1 MGAWETTGPVR
12 LSSPALDL
20 AEADARV
27 RSIWIWQLALC
38 AVTGIVVVVV
48 AVLDPS
54 VLAIVP
60 VAIGMTGIFLTTV
73 VALIVPWR
81 RLPEAVPSA
90 LPYLDIVW
98 VGLLTFSTELR
109 LSHLWVFPIAW
120 LATQFGLLRLAGGL
134 AVVAIVTLVEVLV
147 NDMSRA
153 SALRVLI
160 ALLAL
165 AFIGVTVNN
174 AARQAGAY
182 RTLLRRQARRSTTS
196 LDQVSIEKRRVSDT
210 LDGVSIGI
218 ARVSP
223 DGELLSANAAYREL
237 YALDVADPAQPAHS
251 VEYDSLRGSAVRTRD
266 RTFAR
271 AARGET
277 LDEEK
282 VWLYDPEGRW
292 HALAVTT
299 RSQAAQ
305 GEEEPSTV
313 LIVRDLTD
321 VLQAQRRRDALA
333 AVVSHELRNPL
344 TAILGQVDRLLE
356 RDDLDADAQR
366 RIRIIE
372 ESGERMRQLVSAI
385 LTAPLEQV
393 ADPGRDAWAVTDLR
407 KILDASVDSFETL
420 AAERDITLE
429 IAPGDPLEVWAD
441 AFRLRQLV
449 DNLLSNAVKY
459 SPAGGRVTVT
469 ARTVDADAEFV
480 VADGGIGIL
489 PADLPHIYDDFF
501 RSRAAVDSGIPG
513 TGLGMRIVRHIVDQH
528 GGSIQVESAPGVGT
542 TVTTRIPRE
551 AG

>member
-271 AARGET
+271 PPAARRSTRRRSGC
-277 LDEEK
+277 
-282 VWLYDPEGRW
+282 
-292 HALAVTT
+292 TT
-299 RSQAAQ
+299 RKAVGTRWRS
-305 GEEEPSTV
+305 P
-313 LIVRDLTD
+313 R
-321 VLQAQRRRDALA
+321 ALRP
-333 AVVSHELRNPL
+333 HR
-344 TAILGQVDRLLE
+344 E
-356 RDDLDADAQR
+356 R
-366 RIRIIE
+366 
-372 ESGERMRQLVSAI
+372 
-385 LTAPLEQV
+385 
-393 ADPGRDAWAVTDLR
+393 
-407 KILDASVDSFETL
+407 
-420 AAERDITLE
+420 
-429 IAPGDPLEVWAD
+429 
-441 AFRLRQLV
+441 
-449 DNLLSNAVKY
+449 
-459 SPAGGRVTVT
+459 
-469 ARTVDADAEFV
+469 
-480 VADGGIGIL
+480 
-489 PADLPHIYDDFF
+489 
-501 RSRAAVDSGIPG
+501 RSRA
-513 TGLGMRIVRHIVDQH
+513 RC
-528 GGSIQVESAPGVGT
+528 
-542 TVTTRIPRE
+542 
-551 AG
+551 